1 MRSRKEIV
9 FRLTQQWENL
19 RLYLLPPTVPP
30 SVPMHDGKSQVQSQV
45 QALPLPNPQ
54 TAAEAVRGTAFA
66 LQVVTLADE
75 IVAHRFPL
83 FGQIIATGP
92 DIEWRK
98 DYINGQTTG
107 TEYFRFIPYLDFAKS
122 GDHKNVWELNRHQH
136 LITLAQAFLLSENR
150 IYLDEIE
157 AQLSSWFVQNP
168 FLRGINFASALEVAF
183 RALSWLWVDH
193 LVGAQLSLATQNL
206 LRKGMFQHGH
216 YLHAN
221 LSTYF
226 SPNTH
231 LLGEGVALY
240 ALGLKFPTTGWEQ
253 QGHRIL
259 AEERDRQIHP
269 DGSHFEQSTYY
280 HVYALDLFLFYY
292 VLARQPVNFEEPLRR
307 MARFLAAIHGPAAFL
322 HFFGDDDGGRLFHP
336 HGDRAIFGR
345 ATLATCAELFPDE
358 KLPSSEDAIAEQ
370 AVWWLGPRAKL
381 HMPEFAGDV
390 SDYATVFPDSGLVTI
405 ARGDLHLLIDTGAF
419 AGGGAGHSHSDT
431 LSLAVRRGEREL
443 LIDPGTFTYVADPL
457 ARDEFRG
464 SGYHNTIRVDGT
476 NQADATKP
484 FRWENKPQ
492 VSRIDFRQDGETVY
506 LDAECRYREIAHRRR
521 FLLVGKRVLFVV
533 DQLIGPEGSHVLEQ
547 FWHLGAD
554 SEGMTLVSNAP
565 VAANLIDGW
574 RSRCLGS
581 REKSPVLLY
590 RWSAPFPVTVATALV
605 FEQPAKGATLLVME
619 QSDGVLLKVPG
630 IAEAVFPETGPA
642 RLIVP

>member
-9 FRLTQQWENL
+9 FRLAQQWENL
-19 RLYLLPPTVPP
+19 RLFLLPPTVR
-30 SVPMHDGKSQVQSQV
+30 DGTPQV
-45 QALPLPNPQ
+45 QALPLPDPQ
-54 TAAEAVRGTAFA
+54 TAADGVRNTAFA
-66 LQVVTLADE
+66 LQVQTLADE

-83 FGQIIATGP
+83 FGQTVVTGP

-107 TEYFRFIPYLDFAKS
+107 TEYFRFIPYLDFEKS

-136 LITLAQAFLLSENR
+136 LITLAQAFLLSGNR
-150 IYLDEIE
+150 VYLDEIE

-193 LVGAQLSLATQNL
+193 LAGPQLSRATQDL
-206 LRKGMFQHGH
+206 LREGMFQHGH
-216 YLHAN
+216 FLHAN

-231 LLGEGVALY
+231 LLGEGVALH
-240 ALGLKFPTTGWEQ
+240 ALGLKFPKTGWEQ
-253 QGHRIL
+253 QGNRIL
-259 AEERDRQIHP
+259 AEERDRQIQT

-292 VLARQPVNFEEPLRR
+292 LLAKRPVHFEEPLRR
-307 MARFLAAIHGPAAFL
+307 MARFLAAVHGPAALL

-336 HGDRAIFGR
+336 HGDRAAFGR
-345 ATLATCAELFPDE
+345 ATLATCAQLFADE
-358 KLPSSEDAIAEQ
+358 KLPCSEDALAEQ
-370 AVWWLGPRAKL
+370 AAWWLGPVAKL
-381 HMPEFAGDV
+381 PVAPLERDAA
-390 SDYATVFPDSGLVTI
+390 DYATVFPDSGLVTI
-405 ARGDLHLLIDTGAF
+405 ARGDLHILIDTGAF

-431 LSLAVRRGEREL
+431 LSLTVRRGEREL
-443 LIDPGTFTYVADPL
+443 LIDPGTFTYVADPR

-492 VSRIDFRQDGETVY
+492 VSRTGFRQKGETVY

-521 FLLVGKRVLFVV
+521 FFLVGKRVLFLV
-533 DQLIGPEGSHVLEQ
+533 DHLAGPEGSHVLEQ

-554 SEGMTLVSNAP
+554 SGGLTVLSNAP
-565 VAANLIDGW
+565 VAPQLIDGW

-581 REKSPVLLY
+581 QEKSPVILY

-605 FEQPAKGATLLVME
+605 FEPLAEGASLLVVQ
-619 QSDGVLLKVPG
+619 QSDGLQVKVPG

-642 RLIVP
+642 RLMVP